1 MKEGVKKIVYV
12 SHTNTSLNSRF
23 EYIRGKAIVE
33 DLVRKS
39 GISYGI
45 AKPCVI
51 YGDTPQESI
60 LINNLAYLLRRLPI
74 FLIPEKGDFIV

>member
-1 MKEGVKKIVYV
+1 M
-12 SHTNTSLNSRF
+12 
-23 EYIRGKAIVE
+23 E

-51 YGDTPQESI
+51 YGDNPEESI
-60 LINNLAYLLRRLPI
+60 LINNLAYLLRKFPV
-74 FLIPEKGDFIV
+74 FLIPEKGEYIV

>member
-1 MKEGVKKIVYV
+1 
-12 SHTNTSLNSRF
+12 
-23 EYIRGKAIVE
+23 VE

-60 LINNLAYLLRRLPI
+60 LINNLAYLLRRLPV
-74 FLIPEKGDFIV
+74 FLIPEKGEFIV